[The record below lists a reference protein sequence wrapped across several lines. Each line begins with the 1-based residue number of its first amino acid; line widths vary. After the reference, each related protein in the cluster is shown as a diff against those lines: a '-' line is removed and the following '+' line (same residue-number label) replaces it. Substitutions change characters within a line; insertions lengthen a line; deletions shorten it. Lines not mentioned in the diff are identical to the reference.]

1 MDSKQM
7 EQMAREHDMT
17 GIDEE
22 LAAEVCQTVAEGT
35 ATGYKKIESGVV
47 TGYKKIENGVVAGY
61 KKLEKGVVDGFG
73 KVTDACVKG
82 LFSKEGET
90 LEETKERLTS
100 KGGTQTTGK
109 DAE

>member
-35 ATGYKKIESGVV
+35 A